1 MVSSEQVSHFS
12 VTSRLKSL
20 DPFLAHLS
28 RRLIGELIVYP
39 CSGVRLSSFTISKI
53 FFSETAG
60 PIVLILYIHHLQVR
74 GKNNCVFCFD
84 RIRTLVAMATYA
96 SHRLI
101 MEKSENCQF
110 LLSCW
115 RYLNFVLQKCLL
127 SSPLRFTDVT
137 FVLILHFD
145 WLQGPHIGQNFEKH
159 SKIFFSETVKG
170 MKPILCIHVPDSG
183 HYIICVF

>member
-1 MVSSEQVSHFS
+1 MVDEKQYKNTRKFFLICVNLRKTLLPIC
-12 VTSRLKSL
+12 VRNK
-20 DPFLAHLS
+20 FLAHLS

-39 CSGVRLSSFTISKI
+39 CSVVRPSSVRPSSTISKI

-60 PIVLILYIHHLQVR
+60 PIVLILHIHHLQV
-74 GKNNCVFCFD
+74 GGNNNCVFCFD

-115 RYLNFVLQKCLL
+115 RYLNFV
-127 SSPLRFTDVT
+127 FAEM
-137 FVLILHFD
+137 FIA
-145 WLQGPHIGQNFEKH
+145 
-159 SKIFFSETVKG
+159 
-170 MKPILCIHVPDSG
+170 
-183 HYIICVF
+183 

>member
-1 MVSSEQVSHFS
+1 MFCKRVSS
-12 VTSRLKSL
+12 
-20 DPFLAHLS
+20 FLAHLS

-39 CSGVRLSSFTISKI
+39 CSGVRPSSVRPSVVRPSSTISKI

-60 PIVLILYIHHLQVR
+60 PIVLILHIHHLQVR

-110 LLSCW
+110 LLSC
-115 RYLNFVLQKCLL
+115 
-127 SSPLRFTDVT
+127 
-137 FVLILHFD
+137 
-145 WLQGPHIGQNFEKH
+145 
-159 SKIFFSETVKG
+159 
-170 MKPILCIHVPDSG
+170 
-183 HYIICVF
+183 

>member
-1 MVSSEQVSHFS
+1 MYRPVF
-12 VTSRLKSL
+12 L
-20 DPFLAHLS
+20 LAHLS

-39 CSGVRLSSFTISKI
+39 CSGVRPSSVVRPSVRPSVVRPSSTISKI

-60 PIVLILYIHHLQVR
+60 PIVLILHIHHLQVG

-115 RYLNFVLQKCLL
+115 RYLNFV
-127 SSPLRFTDVT
+127 FAEM
-137 FVLILHFD
+137 FI
-145 WLQGPHIGQNFEKH
+145 E
-159 SKIFFSETVKG
+159 
-170 MKPILCIHVPDSG
+170 
-183 HYIICVF
+183 

>member
-1 MVSSEQVSHFS
+1 MCATPPTV
-12 VTSRLKSL
+12 L
-20 DPFLAHLS
+20 LAHLS
-28 RRLIGELIVYP
+28 RRLIGEVIVYP
-39 CSGVRLSSFTISKI
+39 CSGVRPSSVRRPSSTISKI

-60 PIVLILYIHHLQVR
+60 PIVLILHIHHLQVG

-115 RYLNFVLQKCLL
+115 RYLNFV
-127 SSPLRFTDVT
+127 FAEM
-137 FVLILHFD
+137 FI
-145 WLQGPHIGQNFEKH
+145 E
-159 SKIFFSETVKG
+159 
-170 MKPILCIHVPDSG
+170 
-183 HYIICVF
+183 